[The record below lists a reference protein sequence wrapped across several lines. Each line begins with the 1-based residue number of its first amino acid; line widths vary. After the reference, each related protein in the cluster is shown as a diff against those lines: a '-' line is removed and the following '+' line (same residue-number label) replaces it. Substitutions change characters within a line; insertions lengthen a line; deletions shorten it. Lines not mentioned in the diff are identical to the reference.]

1 MTKQLLASVITT
13 LCLSLTSPS
22 FAQLQLSPLSKNISP
37 DLSIAMQMNQ
47 EKFTQ
52 LMQQG
57 FKSVIVQRP
66 DQALGNLMTVN
77 ELRTIAE
84 RVHVSVIYQPIPIGK
99 ISATDVV
106 EFAKYYN
113 ELPKPILIICQS
125 APRSQALFDQAK
137 SQGLLHE

>member
-22 FAQLQLSPLSKNISP
+22 FAQLHFSPLSKNISP

-84 RVHVSVIYQPIPIGK
+84 RAHVSVIYQPIPIGK

-125 APRSQALFDQAK
+125 APRSKALFDQAK
-137 SQGLLHE
+137 LQGLLHE